1 MEPSESTS
9 TFEHLLSSI
18 EVAPDSFLQ
27 PSTSLQAASLVAAKR
42 ILDPVVSEYSVFK
55 EVVLKG
61 LDVEQV
67 WEQIRLVG
75 DQVKKRLEK
84 EGGLN
89 GKGLALVRNRK
100 HDEESDEGSMMEDLD
115 SEEGSQDL
123 EDDEEMESWEDEE
136 ENEHEEM
143 QNGEEISEEDDD
155 NDNSDLEDDSEEADE
170 FPTNPEED
178 EISNSETE
186 QTPSSTLKSFKKDI
200 HGLNDQFFSIDDF
213 NRLTEQQDTLAEND
227 TNKDDDDND
236 DEDIDYF
243 GGTPLHHI
251 HSFHLTLSNFR

>member
-18 EVAPDSFLQ
+18 EVTPDSFLQ

-75 DQVKKRLEK
+75 DQVRRRLEK

-89 GKGLALVRNRK
+89 GKGLALVTNGK
-100 HDEESDEGSMMEDLD
+100 HDEESDEESIMEDYD
-115 SEEGSQDL
+115 SEEGSQDVD
-123 EDDEEMESWEDEE
+123 DDEEVEDWEDEE
-136 ENEHEEM
+136 EKENEEM
-143 QNGEEISEEDDD
+143 QNGEEISEDD
-155 NDNSDLEDDSEEADE
+155 NDSDREEDSEEADE
-170 FPTNPEED
+170 FPNNPEED
-178 EISNSETE
+178 EDSHSGTE
-186 QTPSSTLKSFKKDI
+186 QTPSATLKPFKKDV
-200 HGLNDQFFSIDDF
+200 HGLNDEFFSIDDF

-227 TNKDDDDND
+227 DDD
-236 DEDIDYF
+236 DIDYF
-243 GGTPLHHI
+243 GGNLPTPLLR
-251 HSFHLTLSNFR
+251 FPLDNV